1 MKTKLLTLAMVL
13 FIAGTALS
21 QRTLNTENIKEI
33 SGIVTEVNHPV
44 AKISGDDG
52 TLYELRM
59 GPFWYWSKN
68 NLSLSANSAIVIR
81 GEVKNLNGI
90 NQIYPYDLTQNGTKI
105 VLAND
110 NGTPKWL
117 KGKGIRNGRGNNCFR
132 NGRGNKGNND
142 NWNGRGNGRGYGRGY
157 GRGNNPNCPYINK

>member
-1 MKTKLLTLAMVL
+1 MKTKILTLAMVL
-13 FIAGTALS
+13 IISGTLFA

-33 SGIVTEVNHPV
+33 SGTVTEVNHPV

-59 GPFWYWSKN
+59 GPYWYWSNN
-68 NLSLSANSAIVIR
+68 NLSLSANTAIVLR

-110 NGTPKWL
+110 DGTPKWF
-117 KGKGIRNGRGNNCFR
+117 KGKGKRGNRGNNSFR
-132 NGRGNKGNND
+132 KGNRGNNE
-142 NWNGRGNGRGYGRGY
+142 NWNGRGNGRGYGRG
-157 GRGNNPNCPYINK
+157 NNPNCPYRNK